1 MSDFN
6 NGYARP
12 LPQSADMSVD
22 AGLRA
27 FMLGVYNKLALG
39 LVVAG
44 ALAYV
49 TGNVPAVQQ
58 LLFARRLSAMNF
70 DELHTLAPQV
80 RTKKKVKHGHLDED
94 AIAFAIY
101 TTDGKMV
108 LHDGENGPYIPYHY
122 RREGFD
128 DGQRRGGGQN
138 PVGGLGGLGHQGQ
151 GGPRIGVVG
160 NAHRDA

>member
-44 ALAYV
+44 ALIGAK
-49 TGNVPAVQQ
+49 PS
-58 LLFARRLSAMNF
+58 R
-70 DELHTLAPQV
+70 
-80 RTKKKVKHGHLDED
+80 K
-94 AIAFAIY
+94 
-101 TTDGKMV
+101 
-108 LHDGENGPYIPYHY
+108 
-122 RREGFD
+122 
-128 DGQRRGGGQN
+128 RGTR
-138 PVGGLGGLGHQGQ
+138 P
-151 GGPRIGVVG
+151 
-160 NAHRDA
+160 

>member
-12 LPQSADMSVD
+12 LPQTADMSVD
-22 AGLRA
+22 AGLRS

-58 LLFARRLSAMNF
+58 LLEKTGTKPEEV
-70 DELHTLAPQV
+70 ELLICATTTL
-80 RTKKKVKHGHLDED
+80 R
-94 AIAFAIY
+94 AIY
-101 TTDGKMV
+101 V
-108 LHDGENGPYIPYHY
+108 NA
-122 RREGFD
+122 
-128 DGQRRGGGQN
+128 
-138 PVGGLGGLGHQGQ
+138 QGANW
-151 GGPRIGVVG
+151 P
-160 NAHRDA
+160 A

>member
-1 MSDFN
+1 MSDCN

-27 FMLGVYNKLALG
+27 FMLGVYNKLAIG

-58 LLFARRLSAMNF
+58 LLDADPLGCAEWLVSLKSESFRLFPFLSSP
-70 DELHTLAPQV
+70 AP
-80 RTKKKVKHGHLDED
+80 GS
-94 AIAFAIY
+94 Y
-101 TTDGKMV
+101 GKWY
-108 LHDGENGPYIPYHY
+108 ERNKCNY
-122 RREGFD
+122 RR
-128 DGQRRGGGQN
+128 
-138 PVGGLGGLGHQGQ
+138 
-151 GGPRIGVVG
+151 
-160 NAHRDA
+160 